1 VSADYDYNEDPLNFE
16 EIMNTA
22 VPLGG
27 GRYGI
32 ARHGDFVYSA
42 ASKTDIRVPM
52 NSHARNVSMIFY
64 HEEANEEPHTL
75 YAIHYHL
82 SGRRI
87 IRS

>member
-1 VSADYDYNEDPLNFE
+1 MYFE
-16 EIMNTA
+16 TILEKA

-32 ARHGDFVYSA
+32 SRHGAFVYSA

-64 HEEANEEPHTL
+64 HREANEEPHTIF
-75 YAIHYHL
+75 AIHYHL